1 MREPASKRTK
11 LSYVRGPC
19 CMRGNRQVRGQAF
32 ICGGVLVARWLFLHI
47 LQQAAPVTA
56 MNSYPNCCHQLK
68 HRQPL
73 PGQHITS
80 SPLPRHCRSHGPTV
94 SPSSR
99 RLQVMQ
105 ADAKPPAAR
114 PGYTGDGAPG
124 SEVSAL
130 LKINQH
136 RKLDHAMPVRA
147 RTWHACSQRLWP
159 PRAPRTTCI
168 GPSGLV
174 ASTCPTIQDHLHC
187 QPNAHCQPI

>member
-1 MREPASKRTK
+1 
-11 LSYVRGPC
+11 
-19 CMRGNRQVRGQAF
+19 
-32 ICGGVLVARWLFLHI
+32 
-47 LQQAAPVTA
+47 

-73 PGQHITS
+73 SQDNTS
-80 SPLPRHCRSHGPTV
+80 PAPLPL
-94 SPSSR
+94 SR
-99 RLQVMQ
+99 ADRLAFLAHRLQVMQ

-187 QPNAHCQPI
+187 QPNAHCQPLYSLRFQPVASLLSL

>member
-1 MREPASKRTK
+1 MLHAREPASKRT
-11 LSYVRGPC
+11 SFHMWRGPC
-19 CMRGNRQVRGQAF
+19 CTMVVFTYSAAGSPSNCHEQLPKLLPSTQTQAASPRTTHH
-32 ICGGVLVARWLFLHI
+32 LVA
-47 LQQAAPVTA
+47 PT
-56 MNSYPNCCHQLK
+56 
-68 HRQPL
+68 
-73 PGQHITS
+73 
-80 SPLPRHCRSHGPTV
+80 SPLPLSRADRLAFLA
-94 SPSSR
+94 R
-99 RLQVMQ
+99 RLQAMQ

-130 LKINQH
+130 LNINQH

-187 QPNAHCQPI
+187 QPNAHCQPLYSLRFQPVASLLNL

>member
-1 MREPASKRTK
+1 MKRSPLQGRRKTAAQS
-11 LSYVRGPC
+11 LAVVSSI
-19 CMRGNRQVRGQAF
+19 A
-32 ICGGVLVARWLFLHI
+32 ICGWA
-47 LQQAAPVTA
+47 QAA
-56 MNSYPNCCHQLK
+56 
-68 HRQPL
+68 
-73 PGQHITS
+73 
-80 SPLPRHCRSHGPTV
+80 SPRTTHHPRHCRSHGPTV

-147 RTWHACSQRLWP
+147 RTWHACSQRLWL
-159 PRAPRTTCI
+159 PRAPRITCI